1 MIDDNLT
8 ITAIDV
14 KYRFEFGLQI
24 LLLITN
30 PKRKRETVISGKQ
43 PLLSS

>member
-1 MIDDNLT
+1 MIDDNPA
-8 ITAIDV
+8 ITVIEV

-30 PKRKRETVISGKQ
+30 PKRKRETVISGKH